1 MRIRSA
7 HACKRASENEHT
19 GRGRECDLYPEPAP
33 RSASG
38 RHGCR
43 AGAACGGGRGGH
55 RCSGGDGGSTNGDG
69 GLRAASEYI
78 LRVVA
83 WHRLRRDHRRLG
95 SRRGRGYRSVSKRM
109 TRSEAAWALQR
120 PWSSTRGALKP
131 RCRGASQLASRCR
144 RPPRA
149 TGGRTGRLGVE
160 KPSARM
166 LRDEIHAK
174 SIALVRGSKGGP
186 CSNCAR
192 DVPTIT
198 IRTCAG
204 ARCWPPAQC
213 RGSAARQ
220 KTEKTWLPCCNG
232 NGVAAENLPR
242 GPRLVI
248 TTR

>member
-19 GRGRECDLYPEPAP
+19 GRGSECDLYPEPPP

-83 WHRLRRDHRRLG
+83 WHRLGRDHRRLG

-120 PWSSTRGALKP
+120 PWPSTRGALKP
-131 RCRGASQLASRCR
+131 RCRAASQRC

-149 TGGRTGRLGVE
+149 TGGRTGRLRRGAPV
-160 KPSARM
+160 PGL

-174 SIALVRGSKGGP
+174 SIALMRGSKGGP
-186 CSNCAR
+186 CSSCAR

-198 IRTCAG
+198 MRTCAV
-204 ARCWPPAQC
+204 ARCWPPA
-213 RGSAARQ
+213 RNAAGARLHR
-220 KTEKTWLPCCNG
+220 KPRKPG
-232 NGVAAENLPR
+232 YPAATGMESQQR
-242 GPRLVI
+242 TYHAVHAS
-248 TTR
+248 

>member
-19 GRGRECDLYPEPAP
+19 GRGSECDLYPEPPP

-55 RCSGGDGGSTNGDG
+55 RCSGGDGGSANGDG

-83 WHRLRRDHRRLG
+83 WHRLGRDHRRLG

-120 PWSSTRGALKP
+120 PWPSTRGVLKP
-131 RCRGASQLASRCR
+131 RCLGPASWRGDAA
-144 RPPRA
+144 
-149 TGGRTGRLGVE
+149 
-160 KPSARM
+160 
-166 LRDEIHAK
+166 
-174 SIALVRGSKGGP
+174 
-186 CSNCAR
+186 
-192 DVPTIT
+192 
-198 IRTCAG
+198 AG
-204 ARCWPPAQC
+204 AQQRRKDGTRSLVLGTTPH
-213 RGSAARQ
+213 GSRSP
-220 KTEKTWLPCCNG
+220 LM
-232 NGVAAENLPR
+232 V
-242 GPRLVI
+242 
-248 TTR
+248 